1 MSSKPGRQLM
11 IPSRIS
17 TRRGL
22 ASGLL
27 GAAAISLLPMGALAA
42 PPTSDGGVTLEP
54 LGTFDGGGLAH
65 AEIVAY
71 DATSERIFISND
83 EEVAVDI
90 VSIADPTNPT
100 LVTSFDVSA
109 YGDGVNGVAVHRGIV
124 AAAVERDPAFD
135 AATGVA
141 TPTNGRVVLFNRNGV
156 YMNTL
161 EVGVL
166 PDMVAFSPDG
176 SKIVVAGEAEPICA
190 EDVGGGQDSDV
201 SLAVD
206 PPGTVA
212 IIDMSGGAYEATV
225 ELLDFSGFDTATLQ
239 AAGVRIFWPGSSAAE
254 DLEPE
259 YVTVAADG
267 RTAYVTLQEANA
279 VAVVDLTTPAI
290 TAVVPLGLKS
300 WADQQVDPS
309 DRDAGHSL
317 GSWNVS
323 GMYMPDAIASFTV
336 GGATY
341 LATANEGDSRDYDCY
356 SEEERLADLD
366 YTGTSLGEDLVAQA
380 QDDAL
385 LGRVKTTTAMPT
397 TDPISG
403 LIAYGGRSFSIWNSS
418 GSLVWDSGSEFV
430 EIVARDFPDYVNT
443 NADDEAATARAM
455 VESMADGA
463 DARSDDKGTEPEAVA
478 VGRIGDRQYAF
489 IGLERQGGIMVYDV
503 TDPSAPAFEDYVNLA
518 LSELASGGDFTG
530 PGTTDVSPEGVVFV
544 SASSSPN
551 GEPLVIVANELSG
564 TTTVYAVRGTEI
576 DAALATVATLPATGG
591 SMDALVLALI
601 AIASGGTLLVTR
613 RRA

>member
-1 MSSKPGRQLM
+1 M

-591 SMDALVLALI
+591 SMDALLLALI

>member
-1 MSSKPGRQLM
+1 
-11 IPSRIS
+11 
-17 TRRGL
+17 
-22 ASGLL
+22 
-27 GAAAISLLPMGALAA
+27 
-42 PPTSDGGVTLEP
+42 
-54 LGTFDGGGLAH
+54 
-65 AEIVAY
+65 
-71 DATSERIFISND
+71 
-83 EEVAVDI
+83 
-90 VSIADPTNPT
+90 
-100 LVTSFDVSA
+100 
-109 YGDGVNGVAVHRGIV
+109 
-124 AAAVERDPAFD
+124 
-135 AATGVA
+135 
-141 TPTNGRVVLFNRNGV
+141 V

-176 SKIVVAGEAEPICA
+176 SKIIVAGEAEPICA

-201 SLAVD
+201 ALAVD

-212 IIDMSGGAYEATV
+212 IIDMSGGAYQATV

-239 AAGVRIFWPGSSAAE
+239 AAGVRIFWPGSTAAE

-259 YVTVAADG
+259 YVTVAPNS

-290 TAVVPLGLKS
+290 TSVVPLGLKS

-601 AIASGGTLLVTR
+601 AIASGGTLLATR

>member
-1 MSSKPGRQLM
+1 M

-17 TRRGL
+17 TRRTL
-22 ASGLL
+22 ASGLA
-27 GAAAISLLPMGALAA
+27 GIAAISLVSTAALAA
-42 PPTSDGGVTLEP
+42 PPTSDGGVTLEA

-71 DATSERIFISND
+71 DASSERIFISND

-124 AAAVERDPAFD
+124 AAAVERDPVFD

-176 SKIVVAGEAEPICA
+176 SKVIVAGEAEPICA

-201 SLAVD
+201 ALAVD

-225 ELLDFSGFDTATLQ
+225 ELLDFSSFDTATLQ
-239 AAGVRIFWPGSSAAE
+239 AAGVRIFWPGSTAAE

-259 YVTVAADG
+259 YVTVAPNS

-279 VAVVDLTTPAI
+279 VAVVDLTAPAI

-366 YTGTSLGEDLVAQA
+366 YTGTSLGADLVAQA

-418 GSLVWDSGSEFV
+418 GALVWDSGSEFV

-564 TTTVYAVRGTEI
+564 TTTVYAVRGAEI
-576 DAALATVATLPATGG
+576 DSALATVATLPATGG
-591 SMDALVLALI
+591 TMDVLMLALI
-601 AIASGGTLLVTR
+601 AIAGGGTLLATR

>member
-1 MSSKPGRQLM
+1 M

-27 GAAAISLLPMGALAA
+27 GVAAISLLPMGALAA

>member
-1 MSSKPGRQLM
+1 M

-17 TRRGL
+17 TRRGF

-27 GAAAISLLPMGALAA
+27 GVAAISLLPMGALAA
-42 PPTSDGGVTLEP
+42 PPTSEGGVTLEP

-71 DATSERIFISND
+71 DASSERVFISND

-124 AAAVERDPAFD
+124 AAAVERDPVFD
-135 AATGVA
+135 ASTGVA
-141 TPTNGRVVLFNRNGV
+141 TATNGRIVIFNRNGV
-156 YMNTL
+156 YMNTV

-190 EDVGGGQDSDV
+190 EDVGGGEDSDV

-206 PPGTVA
+206 PPGTIAV
-212 IIDMSGGAYEATV
+212 IDMSGGAYEATV

-239 AAGVRIFWPGSSAAE
+239 AAGVRIFWPGSTAAE

-259 YVTVAADG
+259 YVTVAPSS

-309 DRDAGHSL
+309 DRDAGHAL

-323 GMYMPDAIASFTV
+323 GMYMPDAIASFSV

-366 YTGTSLGEDLVAQA
+366 YTGTSLGADLVAQA
-380 QDDAL
+380 QDDTL

-418 GSLVWDSGSEFV
+418 GALVWDSGSEFV

-443 NADDEAATARAM
+443 QADDGAATARAM
-455 VESMADGA
+455 VESMADEA

-503 TDPSAPAFEDYVNLA
+503 TDPTAPAFEDYVNVA
-518 LSELASGGDFTG
+518 LSELAVGGDFSG

-544 SASSSPN
+544 PASSSPN

-576 DAALATVATLPATGG
+576 DTALATVATLPATGA
-591 SMDALVLALI
+591 SLDALLVALLLTATGGALLA
-601 AIASGGTLLVTR
+601 TR

>member
-1 MSSKPGRQLM
+1 MV
-11 IPSRIS
+11 PSRIS
-17 TRRGL
+17 TRQAL
-22 ASGLL
+22 ASGLA
-27 GAAAISLLPMGALAA
+27 GIAAISLVSTAALAA
-42 PPTSDGGVTLEP
+42 PPTSDGGVTLEA

-65 AEIVAY
+65 AEILAY
-71 DATSERIFISND
+71 DASSERIFISND

-90 VSIADPTNPT
+90 VSIADPTSPT

-109 YGDGVNGVAVHRGIV
+109 YGDGVNGVAVHRGIA
-124 AAAVERDPAFD
+124 AAAVERDPVFD

-176 SKIVVAGEAEPICA
+176 SKIIVAGEAEPICA

-201 SLAVD
+201 ALAVD

-239 AAGVRIFWPGSSAAE
+239 AAGVRIFWPGSTAAE

-259 YVTVAADG
+259 YVTVAPNS

-317 GSWNVS
+317 GSWNAS
-323 GMYMPDAIASFTV
+323 GMYMPDAIASFSV

-366 YTGTSLGEDLVAQA
+366 YTGTSLGADLVAQA

-397 TDPISG
+397 TDPITG

-418 GSLVWDSGSEFV
+418 GVLVWDSGSEFV

-591 SMDALVLALI
+591 SIDALVLALI
-601 AIASGGTLLVTR
+601 AIAGGGTLLAAR

>member
-1 MSSKPGRQLM
+1 M

-27 GAAAISLLPMGALAA
+27 GVAAISLLPMGALAA

-124 AAAVERDPAFD
+124 AAAVERDPVFD

>member
-1 MSSKPGRQLM
+1 M

-27 GAAAISLLPMGALAA
+27 GAAAISLVPMGALAA

>member
-1 MSSKPGRQLM
+1 M
-11 IPSRIS
+11 IPSRIF

-27 GAAAISLLPMGALAA
+27 GAVAISLLPMAALAA
-42 PPTSDGGVTLEP
+42 PPNSEGGVSLEP

-71 DATSERIFISND
+71 DPSSERIFISND

-100 LVTSFDVSA
+100 LVTSFDASA

-124 AAAVERDPAFD
+124 AAAVERDPVFD
-135 AATGVA
+135 AITGVA
-141 TPTNGRVVLFNRNGV
+141 TATNGRIVIFNRNGV
-156 YMNTL
+156 YMNTV

-190 EDVGGGQDSDV
+190 EDVGGGEDADV

-206 PPGTVA
+206 PPGTIAV
-212 IIDMSGGAYEATV
+212 IDMSGGAYEATV

-239 AAGVRIFWPGSSAAE
+239 AAGVRIFWPGSTAAE

-279 VAVVDLTTPAI
+279 LAVVDLTVPEI

-309 DRDAGHSL
+309 DRDGGHAL

-323 GMYMPDAIASFTV
+323 GMYMPDAIAAFSS
-336 GGATY
+336 GGSTY

-366 YTGTSLGEDLVAQA
+366 YSGSSLGADLVAQA
-380 QDDAL
+380 QDDTL

-397 TDPISG
+397 TAPISG

-418 GSLVWDSGSEFV
+418 GALVWDSGSEFV
-430 EIVARDFPDYVNT
+430 EIVARDFPNYVNT
-443 NADDEAATARAM
+443 QADDGAATARAM
-455 VESMADGA
+455 VESMADEA

-503 TDPSAPAFEDYVNLA
+503 TDPTAPAFEDYVNVA
-518 LSELASGGDFTG
+518 LSELAAGGDFSG

-544 SASSSPN
+544 PASNSPN

-576 DAALATVATLPATGG
+576 DSALAAVATLPATGA
-591 SMDALVLALI
+591 SLDALLVALLLTATGGAVLA
-601 AIASGGTLLVTR
+601 TR

>member
-1 MSSKPGRQLM
+1 M

-17 TRRGL
+17 TRRTL
-22 ASGLL
+22 ASGLA
-27 GAAAISLLPMGALAA
+27 GIAAISLVSTAALAA
-42 PPTSDGGVTLEP
+42 PPTSDGGVTLEA

-71 DATSERIFISND
+71 DASSERIFISND

-124 AAAVERDPAFD
+124 AAAVERDPVFD

-176 SKIVVAGEAEPICA
+176 SKVIVAGEAEPICA

-201 SLAVD
+201 ALAVD

-212 IIDMSGGAYEATV
+212 IIDMSGGAYQATV

-239 AAGVRIFWPGSSAAE
+239 AAGVRIFWPGSTAAE

-259 YVTVAADG
+259 YVTVAPNS

-300 WADQQVDPS
+300 WADQQPFNYDRKTFKNVD
-309 DRDAGHSL
+309 RCKR
-317 GSWNVS
+317 N
-323 GMYMPDAIASFTV
+323 
-336 GGATY
+336 
-341 LATANEGDSRDYDCY
+341 
-356 SEEERLADLD
+356 
-366 YTGTSLGEDLVAQA
+366 YTSQYVCC
-380 QDDAL
+380 
-385 LGRVKTTTAMPT
+385 
-397 TDPISG
+397 
-403 LIAYGGRSFSIWNSS
+403 SI
-418 GSLVWDSGSEFV
+418 
-430 EIVARDFPDYVNT
+430 
-443 NADDEAATARAM
+443 
-455 VESMADGA
+455 
-463 DARSDDKGTEPEAVA
+463 
-478 VGRIGDRQYAF
+478 
-489 IGLERQGGIMVYDV
+489 
-503 TDPSAPAFEDYVNLA
+503 
-518 LSELASGGDFTG
+518 
-530 PGTTDVSPEGVVFV
+530 
-544 SASSSPN
+544 
-551 GEPLVIVANELSG
+551 
-564 TTTVYAVRGTEI
+564 
-576 DAALATVATLPATGG
+576 
-591 SMDALVLALI
+591 
-601 AIASGGTLLVTR
+601 
-613 RRA
+613 

>member
-1 MSSKPGRQLM
+1 M

-124 AAAVERDPAFD
+124 AAAVERDPVFD

>member
-1 MSSKPGRQLM
+1 M